1 MNGLNQPPRRLLAQ
15 VRDRLRTK
23 HYSYRTE
30 QSYVQWIKRF
40 ILFHGKRHP
49 KEMTEKEIEDFL
61 TSLAVHR
68 NLAAATQN
76 QAFNAILF
84 LYREVLEIEL
94 TNGID
99 AVRAKCP
106 KRLPTVMS
114 RSEVE
119 LVINGISG
127 VPGIACRLL
136 YGAGLRAREC
146 LRLRV
151 KDLDFKLN
159 QILVRNGKGG
169 RDRITVFP
177 ENVKADLYKH
187 LQRVRMLHKND
198 LANGFGEVHLPF
210 ALGRK
215 YPNAGSSWGW
225 QYVFPS
231 QSLSRDPR
239 SSKTR
244 RHHIDPS
251 TLRKAIKKAATLA
264 GIHKPV
270 GCHTF
275 RHSFATHLLEDGCDI
290 RTVQELLG
298 HKDVSTTMIY
308 THVLAHGGRG
318 VISPLDTLGR

>member
-1 MNGLNQPPRRLLAQ
+1 MNDPTRPPRRLLDQ

-30 QSYVQWIKRF
+30 QSYLHWIKRF

-49 KEMTEKEIEDFL
+49 KEMAESEIESFL
-61 TSLAVHR
+61 TDLAVR
-68 NLAAATQN
+68 RKVAAATQN

-84 LYREVLEIEL
+84 LYREVLGVELVGGIE
-94 TNGID
+94 
-99 AVRAKCP
+99 AVRAKRP

-119 LVINGISG
+119 LVLSGIGG
-127 VPGIACRLL
+127 VPGMACRLI

-159 QILVRNGKGG
+159 QILVRHGKGG

-177 ENVKADLYKH
+177 ENVKADLQKH
-187 LQRVRMLHKND
+187 LRRVRMLHKDD
-198 LANGFGEVHLPF
+198 LAKGYGEVFLPN
-210 ALGRK
+210 AMGRK
-215 YPNAGSSWGW
+215 YPRAAQHWGW

-239 SSKTR
+239 SGKTR

-251 TLRKAIKKAATLA
+251 TLRKAIKKAVRLA

-275 RHSFATHLLEDGCDI
+275 RHSFATHLLEDGYDI

-308 THVLAHGGRG
+308 THVLVRGGRG
-318 VISPLDTLGR
+318 VVSPLDALVR

>member
-1 MNGLNQPPRRLLAQ
+1 MNGSQRRPRRLIDQ

-30 QSYVQWIKRF
+30 QSYVQWVKRF

-84 LYREVLEIEL
+84 LYREVLGIEL
-94 TNGID
+94 TGGIE
-99 AVRAKCP
+99 AVRAKRP

-114 RSEVE
+114 RSEVA
-119 LVINGISG
+119 LVLNGISG

-151 KDLDFKLN
+151 KDLDFSLK
-159 QILVRNGKGG
+159 QILVREGKGG
-169 RDRITVFP
+169 KDRITVFP
-177 ENVKADLYKH
+177 ENVQADLHRH
-187 LQRVRMLHKND
+187 LQRVRMLHKDD
-198 LANGFGEVHLPF
+198 LAKGFGEAHLPF

-215 YPNAGSSWGW
+215 YPGAGRYWGW

-239 SSKTR
+239 SGKTR

-251 TLRKAIKKAATLA
+251 TLRKATKKAAKLA

-275 RHSFATHLLEDGCDI
+275 RHSFATHLLEEGYDI

-308 THVLAHGGRG
+308 THVLARGGRG
-318 VISPLDTLGR
+318 VVSPLDALGR